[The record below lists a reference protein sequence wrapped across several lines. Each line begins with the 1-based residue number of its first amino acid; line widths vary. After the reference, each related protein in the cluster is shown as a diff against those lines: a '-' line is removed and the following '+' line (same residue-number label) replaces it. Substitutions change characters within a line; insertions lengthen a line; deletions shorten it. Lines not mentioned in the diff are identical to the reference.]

1 MKTDMLYLNLA
12 WRNIWRNKRRT
23 IITMLS
29 IIVAVFLAS
38 VMRSMQEGQY
48 TDMIENTVGTFTGYI
63 QIHADGYWDDKTLDN
78 TFVAADSV
86 YQKVEREETIQHVVP
101 RLDSFA
107 LAAGENQSRPAMVM
121 GVDVQAE
128 KFLSDPERRLQSGTY
143 FENNDEQSVLIGREL
158 MQRLDVQLGDSLVLI
173 GQGFRGQSA
182 TGLYRIRGTV
192 AFPNPERN
200 RSLVMMPLE
209 TAQYFLAA
217 DNRLTSLSIILKDID
232 QIEGTTDVLQSSFS
246 NQFEVMDW
254 EEMMPELVQTIQA
267 DRGSGLIM
275 IAILYI
281 VVGFGILG
289 TVLMMITERTYEFG
303 VMISV
308 GTPRYVIALMLMIE
322 ILLMAFVG
330 AGIGIVVSVPI
341 AWYFNINPIQFSGD
355 IAEVYQ
361 SYGMEAVLQFSTD
374 PYVFYTQAITVFII
388 TLFFSLIPLL
398 KASRLNPVKAMRG

>member
-1 MKTDMLYLNLA
+1 MLYLNLA

-63 QIHADGYWDDKTLDN
+63 QVHADGYWDDKTLDN
-78 TFVAADSV
+78 TFIATDSV
-86 YQKVEREETIQHVVP
+86 YAKIEEEESVQVVVP
-101 RLDSFA
+101 RLESFA
-107 LAAGENQSRPAMVM
+107 LAAGQNQSRPAMVM
-121 GVDVQAE
+121 GIDFQSE
-128 KFLSDPERRLQSGTY
+128 KALSDPVKRIQTGSY
-143 FENNDEQSVLIGREL
+143 FESNDEQSVILGQEL
-158 MQRLDVQLGDSLVLI
+158 MQRLDVQLGDSLVMI

-182 TGLYRIRGTV
+182 TGLYRIRGTI
-192 AFPNPERN
+192 AFPNPQLN

-217 DNRLTSLSIILKDID
+217 DKRLTALSIIVDD
-232 QIEGTTDVLQSSFS
+232 TDRVGSTVNALQSKFS
-246 NQFEVMDW
+246 EQYEVMSW
-254 EEMMPELVQTIQA
+254 QTMMPELVQTIEA

-308 GTPRYVIALMLMIE
+308 GTPRFVIALMLAIE
-322 ILLMAFVG
+322 ILLIALVG
-330 AGIGIVVSVPI
+330 AGVGILVSIPI
-341 AWYFNINPIQFSGD
+341 AWYFNVNPIQFSGD

-361 SYGMEAVLQFSTD
+361 TYGMEAVMQFSTD
-374 PYVFYTQAITVFII
+374 PVVFYSQAVTVFII
-388 TLFFSLIPLL
+388 TLVFSVIPLI
-398 KASRLNPVKAMRG
+398 KASRINPVEALRA

>member
-1 MKTDMLYLNLA
+1 MLYINMA

-63 QIHADGYWDDKTLDN
+63 QVHADGYWDDKTLDN
-78 TFVAADSV
+78 TFIGADSV
-86 YQKVEREETIQHVVP
+86 YQKIEQQESVMHVVP
-101 RLDSFA
+101 RLESFA
-107 LAAGENQSRPAMVM
+107 LAAGENQSRPAMII
-121 GVDVQAE
+121 GVDVLAE
-128 KFLSDPERRLQSGTY
+128 QFLSDPERRLQSGSY
-143 FENNDEQSVLIGREL
+143 FEHNDERSVLVGREL

-192 AFPNPERN
+192 AYPNPELN
-200 RSLVMMPLE
+200 RSLVMLPLE

-217 DNRLTSLSIILKDID
+217 ENRLTALSIILEDTD
-232 QIEGTTDVLQSSFS
+232 QIERTTNVLQSSFS
-246 NQFEVMDW
+246 DEFEVMGW
-254 EEMMPELVQTIQA
+254 REMMPELVQAIQA

-308 GTPRYVIALMLMIE
+308 GTPRFVIAQMLAIE

-330 AGIGIVVSVPI
+330 SGIGILVSIPI

-361 SYGMEAVLQFSTD
+361 SYGMEAVMQFSTE
-374 PYVFYTQAITVFII
+374 PSVFYSQAVTVFII
-388 TLFFSLIPLL
+388 TLIFSVIPLI
-398 KASRLNPVKAMRG
+398 KASRLNPVEAMRG

>member
-1 MKTDMLYLNLA
+1 MLYINMA

-63 QIHADGYWDDKTLDN
+63 QVHANGYWDDKTLDN

-86 YQKVEREETIQHVVP
+86 YQKIEQQESVQHMVP
-101 RLDSFA
+101 RLESFA
-107 LAAGENQSRPAMVM
+107 LAAGENQSRPAMIM

-128 KFLSDPERRLQSGTY
+128 KFLSDPERRLQSGSY
-143 FENNDEQSVLIGREL
+143 FESNDERSVLLGREL

-192 AFPNPERN
+192 AYPNPELN
-200 RSLVMMPLE
+200 RSLVMLPLE

-217 DNRLTSLSIILKDID
+217 DNRLTALSIILDDTD
-232 QIEGTTDVLQSSFS
+232 QIESTTEALQASFPD
-246 NQFEVMDW
+246 QFEVMGW
-254 EEMMPELVQTIQA
+254 REMMPELVQTIQA

-308 GTPRYVIALMLMIE
+308 GTPRFVIALMLAIE

-330 AGIGIVVSVPI
+330 SGIGILVSIPI

-361 SYGMEAVLQFSTD
+361 SYGMEAVMQFSTE
-374 PYVFYTQAITVFII
+374 PSVFYSQAVTVFII
-388 TLFFSLIPLL
+388 TLIFSVIPLI
-398 KASRLNPVKAMRG
+398 KASRLNPVEAMRG

>member
-1 MKTDMLYLNLA
+1 MLYLNMA

-38 VMRSMQEGQY
+38 IMRSMQEGQY
-48 TDMIENTVGTFTGYI
+48 ADMIENTVGTFTGYI
-63 QIHADGYWDDKTLDN
+63 QVHANGYWDDKTLDN
-78 TFVAADSV
+78 TFVAADSL
-86 YQKVEREETIQHVVP
+86 YQKIEQQESVQHVIP

-107 LAAGENQSRPAMVM
+107 LAAGQNQSRPAMIM
-121 GVDVQAE
+121 GIDVQAE
-128 KFLSDPERRLQSGTY
+128 QFLSDPEQRLQSGSY
-143 FENNDEQSVLIGREL
+143 FERNDERSVLLGREL

-192 AFPNPERN
+192 GYPNPELN
-200 RSLVMMPLE
+200 RSLVMLPLE

-217 DNRLTSLSIILKDID
+217 DNRLTALSIILEDTD
-232 QIEGTTDVLQSSFS
+232 QIDPTTEALQYSFS
-246 NQFEVMDW
+246 DQFEVMGW
-254 EEMMPELVQTIQA
+254 REMMPELVQTIQA

-275 IAILYI
+275 ITILYI

-308 GTPRYVIALMLMIE
+308 GTPRFVIALMLAIE
-322 ILLMAFVG
+322 ILLMALVG
-330 AGIGIVVSVPI
+330 TGIGILVSIPI

-361 SYGMEAVLQFSTD
+361 SYGMEAVMQFSTD
-374 PYVFYTQAITVFII
+374 PAVFYSQAVTIFII
-388 TLFFSLIPLL
+388 TLIFSAIPLI
-398 KASRLNPVKAMRG
+398 KASRLNPVEAMRG

>member
-1 MKTDMLYLNLA
+1 MLYINMA

-78 TFVAADSV
+78 TFVVSDSI
-86 YQKVEREETIQHVVP
+86 YQKIEQQESVQHVVP

-107 LAAGENQSRPAMVM
+107 LAAGENQSRPAMIM
-121 GVDVQAE
+121 GVDVRAE
-128 KFLSDPERRLQSGTY
+128 QFLSDPERRLQSGSY
-143 FENNDEQSVLIGREL
+143 FESNDEQSVLLGREL

-192 AFPNPERN
+192 AYPNPELN
-200 RSLVMMPLE
+200 RSLVMLPLE

-217 DNRLTSLSIILKDID
+217 DNRLTALSIILEDTD
-232 QIEGTTDVLQSSFS
+232 QIESTTEALQFSFS
-246 NQFEVMDW
+246 DQFEVMGW
-254 EEMMPELVQTIQA
+254 REMMPELVQTIQA

-275 IAILYI
+275 IMILYI

-308 GTPRYVIALMLMIE
+308 GTPRFVIALMLAIE
-322 ILLMAFVG
+322 ILLMALVG
-330 AGIGIVVSVPI
+330 TGIGILVSIPI

-361 SYGMEAVLQFSTD
+361 SYGMEAVMQFSTE
-374 PYVFYTQAITVFII
+374 PAVFYSQAVTVFII
-388 TLFFSLIPLL
+388 TLIFSVIPLI
-398 KASRLNPVKAMRG
+398 KASRLNPVEAMRG

>member
-1 MKTDMLYLNLA
+1 MLYLNMA

-29 IIVAVFLAS
+29 IIVAVFLSS

-78 TFVAADSV
+78 TFIAADSV
-86 YQKVEREETIQHVVP
+86 YQKIEQQESVQHVVP

-107 LAAGENQSRPAMVM
+107 LAAGENQSRPAMIM

-128 KFLSDPERRLQSGTY
+128 KFLSDPERRLQSGSY
-143 FENNDEQSVLIGREL
+143 FEHNDERSVLVGRDL

-192 AFPNPERN
+192 AYPNPELN
-200 RSLVMMPLE
+200 RSLVMLPLE

-217 DNRLTSLSIILKDID
+217 ENRLTALSIILEDTD
-232 QIEGTTDVLQSSFS
+232 QIESTTDALQSSFPDE
-246 NQFEVMDW
+246 FEVMGW
-254 EEMMPELVQTIQA
+254 REMMPELVQTIQA

-308 GTPRYVIALMLMIE
+308 GTPRFVIALMLAIE

-330 AGIGIVVSVPI
+330 SGIGILVSIPI

-361 SYGMEAVLQFSTD
+361 SYGMEAVMQFSTE
-374 PYVFYTQAITVFII
+374 PSVFYSQAVTVFII
-388 TLFFSLIPLL
+388 TMIFSLIPLI
-398 KASRLNPVKAMRG
+398 KASRLNPVEAMRG

>member
-1 MKTDMLYLNLA
+1 MLYLNLA

-48 TDMIENTVGTFTGYI
+48 SDMIENTVGTFTGYI
-63 QIHADGYWDDKTLDN
+63 QVHADGYWDDKTLDN
-78 TFVAADSV
+78 SFIAADSI
-86 YQKVEREETIQHVVP
+86 YSKIKEEESVQNVVP
-101 RLDSFA
+101 RLESFA
-107 LAAGENQSRPAMVM
+107 LAAGLNQSRPAMIM
-121 GVDVQAE
+121 GIDVEAE
-128 KFLSDPERRLQSGTY
+128 KYLSNPERRIQSGTY
-143 FENNDEQSVLIGREL
+143 FESNDEQSVILGRKL
-158 MQRLDVQLGDSLVLI
+158 MERLDIQLGDSLVLI

-182 TGLYRIRGTV
+182 TGLYRIRGTI
-192 AFPNPERN
+192 AFPNPELN
-200 RSLVMMPLE
+200 RSLVVLPLN

-217 DNRLTSLSIILKDID
+217 DDHVTALSIILEDTD
-232 QIEGTTDVLQSSFS
+232 QVETTVNRLQTKFS
-246 NQFEVMDW
+246 DEFEVMAW
-254 EEMMPELVQTIQA
+254 QEMMPELVQTIQA

-308 GTPRYVIALMLMIE
+308 GTPRLAIAVMLAFE
-322 ILLMAFVG
+322 ILLMALVG
-330 AGIGIVVSVPI
+330 SGIGILISIPI
-341 AWYFNINPIQFSGD
+341 AWYFNVNPIQFSGD

-361 SYGMEAVLQFSTD
+361 SYGMEAVMQFSTD
-374 PYVFYTQAITVFII
+374 PVVFYTQAVTVFII
-388 TLFFSLIPLL
+388 TLIFSVIPLI
-398 KASRLNPVKAMRG
+398 KASRLNPVEAMRS

>member
-1 MKTDMLYLNLA
+1 MLYINLA

-48 TDMIENTVGTFTGYI
+48 ADMIENTVGTFTGYI
-63 QIHADGYWDDKTLDN
+63 QVHAEGYWDDKTLDN
-78 TFVAADSV
+78 TFVAADSI
-86 YQKVEREETIQHVVP
+86 YQKIEQQESVQHVVP

-107 LAAGENQSRPAMVM
+107 LAAGENQSRPAMIM
-121 GVDVQAE
+121 GIDVQAE
-128 KFLSDPERRLQSGTY
+128 KYLSDPERRLQSGSY
-143 FENNDEQSVLIGREL
+143 FESNDERSVLLGREL

-192 AFPNPERN
+192 GYPNPELN
-200 RSLVMMPLE
+200 RSLVMLPLE

-217 DNRLTSLSIILKDID
+217 DNRLTALSIILEDTD
-232 QIEGTTDVLQSSFS
+232 QIEATTEALQSSFS
-246 NQFEVMDW
+246 GHFEVMGW
-254 EEMMPELVQTIQA
+254 REMMPELVQTIQA
-267 DRGSGLIM
+267 DRGSGMIM

-308 GTPRYVIALMLMIE
+308 GTPRFVIALMLAIE

-330 AGIGIVVSVPI
+330 TGIGILVSIPI

-361 SYGMEAVLQFSTD
+361 SYGMEAVLQFSTE
-374 PYVFYTQAITVFII
+374 PAVFYSQAVTVFII
-388 TLFFSLIPLL
+388 TLIFSVIPLI
-398 KASRLNPVKAMRG
+398 KASKLNPVEAMRG

>member
-1 MKTDMLYLNLA
+1 MLYLNLA

-48 TDMIENTVGTFTGYI
+48 SDMIENTVGTFTGYI
-63 QIHADGYWDDKTLDN
+63 QVHADGYWDDKTLDN
-78 TFVAADSV
+78 SFIAADSI
-86 YQKVEREETIQHVVP
+86 YSKIKEEESVQNVVP
-101 RLDSFA
+101 RLESFA
-107 LAAGENQSRPAMVM
+107 LAAGQNQSRPAMIM
-121 GVDVQAE
+121 GIDVEAE
-128 KFLSDPERRLQSGTY
+128 KYLSNPERRIQSGTY
-143 FENNDEQSVLIGREL
+143 FESNDEQSVILGREL
-158 MQRLDVQLGDSLVLI
+158 MERLDIQLGDSLVLI

-182 TGLYRIRGTV
+182 TGLYRIRGTI
-192 AFPNPERN
+192 AFPNPELN
-200 RSLVMMPLE
+200 RSLVVLPLN

-217 DNRLTSLSIILKDID
+217 DDRVTALSIILEDTD
-232 QIEGTTDVLQSSFS
+232 QVETTVNRLQTKFS
-246 NQFEVMDW
+246 DEFEVMAW
-254 EEMMPELVQTIQA
+254 QEMMPELVQTIQA

-308 GTPRYVIALMLMIE
+308 GTPRLAIAVMLAFE
-322 ILLMAFVG
+322 ILLMALVG
-330 AGIGIVVSVPI
+330 SGIGILISIPI
-341 AWYFNINPIQFSGD
+341 AWYFNVNPIQFSGD

-361 SYGMEAVLQFSTD
+361 SYGMEAVMQFSTD
-374 PYVFYTQAITVFII
+374 PVVFYTQAVTVFII
-388 TLFFSLIPLL
+388 TLIFSVIPLI
-398 KASRLNPVKAMRG
+398 KASRLNPVEAMRS

>member
-1 MKTDMLYLNLA
+1 MLYLNMA

-63 QIHADGYWDDKTLDN
+63 QVHADGYWDDKTLDN
-78 TFVAADSV
+78 TFIAVDSV
-86 YQKVEREETIQHVVP
+86 YQKIEQQESVLYVVP
-101 RLDSFA
+101 RLESFA
-107 LAAGENQSRPAMVM
+107 LAAGENQSRPAMII

-128 KFLSDPERRLQSGTY
+128 QFLSDPERRLQSGSY
-143 FENNDEQSVLIGREL
+143 FERNDEQSVLVGREL

-192 AFPNPERN
+192 AYPNPELN
-200 RSLVMMPLE
+200 RSLVMLPLE

-217 DNRLTSLSIILKDID
+217 ENRLTALSIILDDTD
-232 QIEGTTDVLQSSFS
+232 QIESTTEALQSSFS
-246 NQFEVMDW
+246 NEFEVMGW
-254 EEMMPELVQTIQA
+254 REMMPELVQTIQA

-308 GTPRYVIALMLMIE
+308 GTPRFVIALMLAIE

-330 AGIGIVVSVPI
+330 SGIGILVSIPI

-361 SYGMEAVLQFSTD
+361 SYGMEAVMQFSTE
-374 PYVFYTQAITVFII
+374 PSVFYSQAVTVFII
-388 TLFFSLIPLL
+388 TMIFSLIPLI
-398 KASRLNPVKAMRG
+398 KASRLNPVEAMRG

>member
-1 MKTDMLYLNLA
+1 MLYLSLA

-63 QIHADGYWDDKTLDN
+63 QVHANGYWDDKTLDN
-78 TFVAADSV
+78 TFIAADSV
-86 YQKVEREETIQHVVP
+86 YAKIREEESVQNVVP
-101 RLDSFA
+101 RLESFA
-107 LAAGENQSRPAMVM
+107 LAAGQNQSRPAMIM
-121 GVDVQAE
+121 GIDVEAE
-128 KFLSDPERRLQSGTY
+128 KYLSDPERRIQSGSY
-143 FENNDEQSVLIGREL
+143 FESNSEQSVILGREL
-158 MQRLDVQLGDSLVLI
+158 MKRLDIQLGDSLVLI

-182 TGLYRIRGTV
+182 TGLYQIRGTI
-192 AFPNPERN
+192 AFPNPELN
-200 RSLVMMPLE
+200 RSLVVLPIE

-217 DNRLTSLSIILKDID
+217 DNRVTALSVILEDTD
-232 QIEGTTDVLQSSFS
+232 QVERTVNSLQSKFS
-246 NQFEVMDW
+246 EEYEVMSW
-254 EEMMPELVQTIQA
+254 QSMMPELVQTIQA
-267 DRGSGLIM
+267 DRGSGIIM
-275 IAILYI
+275 ITILYI

-308 GTPRYVIALMLMIE
+308 GTPRLAIVLMLAIE
-322 ILLMAFVG
+322 ILLMALVG
-330 AGIGIVVSVPI
+330 SGIGILVSIPI

-361 SYGMEAVLQFSTD
+361 SYGMEAVMQFSTE
-374 PYVFYTQAITVFII
+374 PVVFYMQAVTVFII
-388 TLFFSLIPLL
+388 TLVFSIIPLI
-398 KASRLNPVKAMRG
+398 KAGRLNPVEALRA

>member
-1 MKTDMLYLNLA
+1 MLYLNLA

-48 TDMIENTVGTFTGYI
+48 ADMIENTVGTFTGYI

-78 TFVAADSV
+78 TFIAADSI
-86 YQKVEREETIQHVVP
+86 YQKIEQQESVQHVVP

-107 LAAGENQSRPAMVM
+107 LAAGENQSRPAMIM
-121 GVDVQAE
+121 GVNVQAE
-128 KFLSDPERRLQSGTY
+128 QFLSDPERRLQSGSY
-143 FENNDEQSVLIGREL
+143 FEHNDERSVLLGREL

-192 AFPNPERN
+192 AYPNPELN
-200 RSLVMMPLE
+200 RSLVMLPLE

-217 DNRLTSLSIILKDID
+217 DNRVTALSIILEDPD
-232 QIEGTTDVLQSSFS
+232 QIESTTESLQSKFS
-246 NQFEVMDW
+246 DQFEVMGW
-254 EEMMPELVQTIQA
+254 QEMMPELVQTIKA

-275 IAILYI
+275 ITILYI

-308 GTPRYVIALMLMIE
+308 GTPRFVIALMLAIE

-330 AGIGIVVSVPI
+330 TGIGIMVSIPI

-361 SYGMEAVLQFSTD
+361 SYGMEAVMQFSTE
-374 PYVFYTQAITVFII
+374 PSVFYSQAVTVFII
-388 TLFFSLIPLL
+388 TLIFSVIPLI
-398 KASRLNPVKAMRG
+398 KASRLNPVEAIRG